1 MDPSRNL
8 APSNH
13 LPSGLRTDWG
23 DAFWIDLNL
32 VQRKYCIDRAQIMRK
47 GRDYRL
53 LMLAGFN
60 LLVEESVKLVF
71 QTRQFASKVRS
82 LLCEP

>member
-1 MDPSRNL
+1 
-8 APSNH
+8 
-13 LPSGLRTDWG
+13 
-23 DAFWIDLNL
+23 
-32 VQRKYCIDRAQIMRK
+32 VQSKYCIDRAQIMRK

-71 QTRQFASKVRS
+71 QTLQFASKVRS